1 MSFKYVQTLDIS
13 AISQRAHLCSH
24 LYFTAD
30 WMWTR
35 NHSKCETAH
44 SVAGLAR
51 IRPPPFP
58 FTFVKQVEVGCTQ
71 PDPRRLTW
79 LVCVVA
85 TDYRT
90 SSDLTFEPYTVL
102 FCCFLLVYL
111 YLSPPPPHP
120 ATHPAMET
128 FFMGAQ
134 RELFTVS
141 SGLWQGRGLSV
152 SLLSWLLFW
161 TVID

>member
-13 AISQRAHLCSH
+13 AISKRAHLCSH

-35 NHSKCETAH
+35 NHSKCETGH

-51 IRPPPFP
+51 IHPPPFP

-111 YLSPPPPHP
+111 YLSPTQPPTLQWKPS
-120 ATHPAMET
+120 
-128 FFMGAQ
+128 
-134 RELFTVS
+134 LW
-141 SGLWQGRGLSV
+141 GLKGNYSQSPPGSDKVVGSLSPF
-152 SLLSWLLFW
+152 SPGFCSEP
-161 TVID
+161 